1 MEFSEKLQELRKCK
15 GLTQEEL
22 AQALYVSR
30 TAVSKWESGRGMPN
44 IESLKDISMFFNV
57 SIDELL
63 SAEKLLFV
71 AEKENKSNIR
81 NICDL
86 LFGTADIF
94 SLMLIVLP
102 IYPNAVEDFVYS
114 VNLPR
119 YTLVSPINSII
130 CWLIFSVM
138 IILGILRV
146 ILTSRQSVKLTK
158 LLTWL
163 SLLIGVFAVIFLA
176 ITRVP
181 YAVIVSFLLLILKSI
196 ALFKIREVN

>member
-94 SLMLIVLP
+94 SLMLIILP

-130 CWLIFSVM
+130 CWLIFSVL

-146 ILTSRQSVKLTK
+146 ILTSRQSLKLTK

-163 SLLIGVFAVIFLA
+163 SLLIGVFEVIFLA

>member
-94 SLMLIVLP
+94 SLMLIILP

>member
-22 AQALYVSR
+22 AQAVYVSR

-94 SLMLIVLP
+94 SLMLIILP

-130 CWLIFSVM
+130 CWLIFSVL

-146 ILTSRQSVKLTK
+146 MLTSRQSVKLTK

>member
-44 IESLKDISMFFNV
+44 IESLKDISMFFSV
-57 SIDELL
+57 SIDDLL

-94 SLMLIVLP
+94 SLMLIILP

-130 CWLIFSVM
+130 CWLIFSVL

-146 ILTSRQSVKLTK
+146 MLTSRQSVKLTK

>member
-1 MEFSEKLQELRKCK
+1 MEFSEKLQDLRKCK

-63 SAEKLLFV
+63 SAEKLLFF

-94 SLMLIVLP
+94 SLMLIILP

-130 CWLIFSVM
+130 CWLIFSVL

-146 ILTSRQSVKLTK
+146 MLTSRQSVKLTK